1 METTTKNMFETMA
14 DMQKQ
19 AIETMTNAAKTM
31 QQTMGNGT
39 NINMD
44 SETFKKWYD
53 GQMNW
58 FNQVN
63 GQNNNM
69 HNGMEFFTN
78 YMNKQNEMAKQWMEM
93 TQNMMPNMNNNF
105 DMKNMNLDSM
115 MNVFN
120 SWKSTMTDSYNEMMK
135 NFNNGETKNNF
146 ADMFNNSEM
155 YMKTFQFFMP
165 MMKSLNDKTFTPE
178 MFKNMFNTAAYKEMM
193 DKMFNMNPDMMK
205 NMMENPMMV
214 SMKENM
220 IKMMDAGKTNY
231 DNMKNNMNMGNMFNA
246 NPIMDNMTNN
256 YNQMYAQMQTSMAP
270 LTKLFGNNAT
280 AVNMESIKEMM
291 DMMAAYNT
299 KNNQMQYMMYT
310 TGMKAM
316 DEVAENMY
324 AKVKNGEDVK
334 EFAEVYKNWLNT
346 NDKHFVTLF
355 ETPEY
360 SKLMSEV
367 SALQLNLKG
376 KIEKQME
383 KSFEKLPFINR
394 TEMNELYKTIQDMK
408 NRFNAIEKAINNE
421 TVAAETPAE
430 EAPKA
435 STKKTTKA

>member
-1 METTTKNMFETMA
+1 MENNTKNMFETMA

-19 AIETMTNAAKTM
+19 AMETMTNAAKTM
-31 QQTMGNGT
+31 QQTMSNGT
-39 NINMD
+39 NVNMD
-44 SETFKKWYD
+44 SENFKKWYD
-53 GQMNW
+53 GQMSW
-58 FNQVN
+58 FSQLSSE
-63 GQNNNM
+63 NNNM
-69 HNGMEFFTN
+69 NNGMDFFTN
-78 YMNKQNEMAKQWMEM
+78 YMNKQNEMSKQWMDM
-93 TQNMMPNMNNNF
+93 SKNMMPNMNNNF
-105 DMKNMNLDSM
+105 DMKNMNMDSM
-115 MNVFN
+115 TNVFN

-178 MFKNMFNTAAYKEMM
+178 MFKSMFNTEAYKDMM

-205 NMMENPMMV
+205 NFMDNTMMA
-214 SMKENM
+214 SMKDNM
-220 IKMMDAGKTNY
+220 YKMMDNSKTNY
-231 DNMKNNMNMGNMFNA
+231 DNMKNNMGNMFNS
-246 NPIMDNMTNN
+246 NPIMDGMMNN
-256 YNQMYAQMQTSMAP
+256 YNQMHAQMQTSMAP
-270 LTKLFGNNAT
+270 LTKLFGSNSSMAS
-280 AVNMESIKEMM
+280 METMKELV
-291 DMMAAYNT
+291 DMMTEYNT

-316 DEVAENMY
+316 DDMSENMY
-324 AKVKNGEDVK
+324 AKVRNGEDVK
-334 EFAEVYKNWLNT
+334 EFADVYKNWLNT
-346 NDKHFVTLF
+346 NDKHFVKLF

-383 KSFEKLPFINR
+383 KSLEKLPIINR
-394 TEMNELYKTIQDMK
+394 SEMDELYKTIQELK
-408 NRFNAIEKAINNE
+408 KRINTLEKE
-421 TVAAETPAE
+421 KSSVASTEVNE

-435 STKKTTKA
+435 APKKTTKNA

>member
-1 METTTKNMFETMA
+1 MENNTKNMFETMA

-19 AIETMTNAAKTM
+19 AMETMTNAAKTM
-31 QQTMGNGT
+31 QQSMANGT

-44 SETFKKWYD
+44 SENFKKWYD

-58 FNQVN
+58 FNQVS
-63 GQNNNM
+63 GENNNM

-78 YMNKQNEMAKQWMEM
+78 YMNKQNEMAKQWMDM
-93 TQNMMPNMNNNF
+93 SKNMMPNMNNSF
-105 DMKNMNLDSM
+105 DMKNMNMDSM

-120 SWKSTMTDSYNEMMK
+120 SWKNTMTDSYNEMMK

-146 ADMFNNSEM
+146 SDMFNNSEM

-178 MFKNMFNTAAYKEMM
+178 MFKSMFNTEAYKDMM

-205 NMMENPMMV
+205 NFMDNTMMA
-214 SMKENM
+214 SMKDNM
-220 IKMMDAGKTNY
+220 YKMMDNGKTNY
-231 DNMKNNMNMGNMFNA
+231 DNMKNNMGNMFNS
-246 NPIMDNMTNN
+246 NPIMDGMMSN
-256 YNQMYAQMQTSMAP
+256 YNQMYTQMQTSMAP
-270 LTKLFGNNAT
+270 LTKLFGTNS
-280 AVNMESIKEMM
+280 NMASMETMKELVEMM
-291 DMMAAYNT
+291 TEYNT

-316 DEVAENMY
+316 DDMAENMY
-324 AKVKNGEDVK
+324 AKVRNGEDVK
-334 EFAEVYKNWLNT
+334 EFADVYKNWLNT
-346 NDKHFVTLF
+346 NDKHFVQLF

-383 KSFEKLPFINR
+383 KSLEKFPIINR
-394 TEMNELYKTIQDMK
+394 SEMDELYKTIQELK
-408 NRFNAIEKAINNE
+408 KRINTLEKEKSSVASIEVND
-421 TVAAETPAE
+421 

-435 STKKTTKA
+435 AAKKTTKNA

>member
-1 METTTKNMFETMA
+1 MENNTKNMFETMA

-19 AIETMTNAAKTM
+19 AMETMTNAAKTM
-31 QQTMGNGT
+31 QQTMANGT

-44 SETFKKWYD
+44 SENFKKWYD

-58 FNQVN
+58 FNQV
-63 GQNNNM
+63 GSENNNM

-78 YMNKQNEMAKQWMEM
+78 YMNKQNEMAKQWMDM
-93 TQNMMPNMNNNF
+93 SKNMMPNMNNSF
-105 DMKNMNLDSM
+105 DMKNMNMDSM

-120 SWKSTMTDSYNEMMK
+120 SWKNTMTDSYNEMMK

-146 ADMFNNSEM
+146 SDMFNNSEM

-178 MFKNMFNTAAYKEMM
+178 MFKNMFNTEAYKDMM

-205 NMMENPMMV
+205 NFMDNTMMA
-214 SMKENM
+214 SMKDNM
-220 IKMMDAGKTNY
+220 YKMMDNGKTNY
-231 DNMKNNMNMGNMFNA
+231 DNMKNNMGNMFNS
-246 NPIMDNMTNN
+246 NPIMDGMMSN

-270 LTKLFGNNAT
+270 LTKLFGSNSTMAS
-280 AVNMESIKEMM
+280 METMKELV
-291 DMMAAYNT
+291 DMMTEYNT

-316 DEVAENMY
+316 DDMAENLY
-324 AKVKNGEDVK
+324 AKVRNGEDVK
-334 EFAEVYKNWLNT
+334 EFADVYKNWLNT
-346 NDKHFVTLF
+346 NDKHFVQLF

-383 KSFEKLPFINR
+383 KSLEKFPIINR
-394 TEMNELYKTIQDMK
+394 SEMDELYKTIQELK
-408 NRFNAIEKAINNE
+408 KRINTLEKEKSSVASIEVND
-421 TVAAETPAE
+421 

-435 STKKTTKA
+435 AAKKTTKNA